1 MPHRLRRKETLA
13 HENTRQTGRAGCRG
27 DRAGDILKSMSK
39 GIPVVIVGLLLV
51 GAYVG
56 GPAASAQD
64 QGGWYAASTNA
75 TSITGDIAI
84 SKDRVS
90 IDFISYPLAS
100 IRTLK
105 PVEVSAVFD
114 ADVNAGISGMLY
126 RLRVPARQRFL
137 HKSTLC
143 GDEDTQWMAT
153 YVTGHTLEV
162 AFFSGDDMPVFAFDA
177 ISKSTDLCGTFAY
190 SR

>member
-1 MPHRLRRKETLA
+1 MDDVLRNMKKRVLSGVMA
-13 HENTRQTGRAGCRG
+13 
-27 DRAGDILKSMSK
+27 S
-39 GIPVVIVGLLLV
+39 LLLA
-51 GAYVG
+51 GAV
-56 GPAASAQD
+56 AAAAQD
-64 QGGWYAASTNA
+64 QGGWYAASTTA

-84 SKDRVS
+84 SKDRVT

-114 ADVNAGISGMLY
+114 ADVNAGINGMLY
-126 RLRVPARQRFL
+126 RLKVPAGQRFL
-137 HKSTLC
+137 HKNTLC

-153 YVTGHTLEV
+153 YVTGHKLEV
-162 AFFSGDDMPVFAFDA
+162 AFFSGDDMPVFTFDA
-177 ISKSTDLCGTFAY
+177 ISKSPALCGTFAY